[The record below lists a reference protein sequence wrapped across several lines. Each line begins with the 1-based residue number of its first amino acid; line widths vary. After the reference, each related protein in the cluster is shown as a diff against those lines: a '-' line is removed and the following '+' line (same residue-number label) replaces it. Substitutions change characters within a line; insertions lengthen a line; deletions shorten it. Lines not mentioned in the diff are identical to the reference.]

1 MQCVRGG
8 MTRQVGYLLSALE
21 IEPLGRRGDL
31 PTIASLALALPLAF
45 KLHLVMVLPLTSPS
59 LTC

>member
-1 MQCVRGG
+1 